1 MITLSERI
9 GRLAESETLAMT
21 RRSRELNEQGHHVIN
36 LSIGQPDFFTPDYI
50 KAAAK
55 KAIDE
60 NFTFYSPV
68 SGYPELRK
76 SICHKL
82 KRDNNLDYTPD
93 QIVVSTGAK
102 QSLTNIILSVVN
114 PGDEVLV
121 PAPYWVSYREIIK
134 LAEGTMININAGV
147 ETDFKITPQQLQQ
160 AITSKTK
167 AFIFSSPCN
176 PTGSVYTRDELHA
189 LAQVFSQYPQ
199 ISIVSDEIYELINF
213 EGRHLSIA
221 SFPEIKEQVIVVN
234 GVSKGFAMTGW
245 RLGYCAATREIAAAC
260 DKIQGQVTSGTC
272 SISQQAAI
280 AAVMSDPA
288 HSAEVKSMVDTFKT
302 RRDLMLSLMADIPG
316 LRTNIPQGAF
326 YIFPDVTEYYGKTTG
341 DLIINNGTDLCNYLL
356 DYAHIA
362 LVSGEAFGNPDCIR
376 ISYATSN
383 EALIEAGQRMKKA
396 LGELK

>member
-1 MITLSERI
+1 MFTLSERI
-9 GRLAESETLAMT
+9 SRLAESETLAMT

-68 SGYPELRK
+68 SGYPKIRK
-76 SICHKL
+76 AICHKL
-82 KRDNNLDYTPD
+82 KRDNNLDYSPD

-102 QSLTNIILSVVN
+102 QSLTNIMLSLVN

-134 LAEGTMININAGV
+134 LAEGTMVNINAGV
-147 ETDFKITPQQLQQ
+147 ETDFKITPKQLQR
-160 AITSKTK
+160 AITPKTK
-167 AFIFSSPCN
+167 AFIYSSPCN
-176 PTGSVYTRDELHA
+176 PTGSVYSHDELQA
-189 LAQVFSQYPQ
+189 LAKVFSQHPQ
-199 ISIVSDEIYELINF
+199 ISIISDEIYELINF
-213 EGRHLSIA
+213 EGKHHSIA
-221 SFPEIKEQVIVVN
+221 SFPEIKEQVILVN

-280 AAVMSDPA
+280 AAVMNDPVQ
-288 HSAEVKSMVDTFKT
+288 SAEVKNMVSTFKK
-302 RRDLMLSLMADIPG
+302 RRDLMLNLMAEIPG
-316 LRTNIPQGAF
+316 LRTNTPQGAF
-326 YIFPDVTEYYGKTTG
+326 YIFPDVTEYYGKSAG

-356 DYAHIA
+356 DHAHIA

-383 EALIEAGQRMKKA
+383 EALIEAAQRLKKA
-396 LGELK
+396 LADLK